1 MISRLHTS
9 SESCGRF
16 LRKAWP
22 VLGLALL
29 CALPVAAATVS
40 GSVRLVESH
49 DPGVRKDSDY
59 SGVVAWLER
68 TDGTALPVQ
77 PKTAQMAQRKKHF
90 DPSILALPVGS
101 TVSFPNFDPIFH
113 NAFSNFAGPTFDV
126 GLYPPGTVP
135 KQPFKHPG
143 IVRVFCNIHPT
154 MSAVI
159 VVLDTPYI
167 ALSNRDGS
175 FRMEDVKPGEYRLHL
190 FHERATEQ
198 TMRTLERNLVV
209 GDVPITLGAIEV
221 SESGYIQTPHMNKYG
236 HDYPAVIEDRPM
248 YGPGKRQLR

>member
-9 SESCGRF
+9 SKSGGRF
-16 LRKAWP
+16 LRRA
-22 VLGLALL
+22 VGFALL
-29 CALPVAAATVS
+29 CAAPAAAATVS
-40 GSVRLVESH
+40 GSVRLVESR
-49 DPGVRKDSDY
+49 DPGVRKDNDY
-59 SGVVAWLER
+59 SGLVVWLER
-68 TDGTALPVQ
+68 ADGTAIPVQ
-77 PKTAQMAQRKKHF
+77 PKTAQMTQKKKHF
-90 DPSILALPVGS
+90 NPSIVALPAGS

-113 NAFSNFAGPTFDV
+113 NAFSNFAGQIFDV

-135 KQPFKHPG
+135 KVLFKHAG

-159 VVLDTPYI
+159 VVLDTPYM

-175 FRMEDVKPGEYRLHL
+175 FRIDDVKPGEYRLHL

-198 TMRTLERNLVV
+198 TIRALERNLVV
-209 GDVPITLGAIEV
+209 ADVPIALGAIEV

-236 HDYPAVIEDRPM
+236 HAYPAVIEDRPM
-248 YGPGKRQLR
+248 YGPGKRQ